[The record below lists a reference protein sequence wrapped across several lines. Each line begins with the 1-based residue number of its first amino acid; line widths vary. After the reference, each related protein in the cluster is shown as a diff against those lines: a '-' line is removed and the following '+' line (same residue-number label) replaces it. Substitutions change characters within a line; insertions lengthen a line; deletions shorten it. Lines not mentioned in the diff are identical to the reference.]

1 MDPNGHYTEQFPG
14 GYEQSTLP
22 VLSRPPPAA
31 PWPATDQSPL
41 SDPYTISPP
50 DALAPQMTP
59 TDAAGPPPPAP
70 QEPAPKPA
78 LPTNTE
84 RNASSKVRKP
94 RKPANAATGKST
106 LFWVNIDS
114 QSASGGTKEETLKR
128 IRSNVMSEHNRKK
141 RLENTKRY
149 KSKSF
154 KHLAFQPPETVPV
167 ASGPPRPPP
176 VASSSSSSSSSSRN
190 SPHVVEQI
198 NTNQDLVPATSAV
211 AVDYYPGGSVE
222 AWDETWDESWDDGN
236 FDGVVGYQARQPAPT
251 PSLWTYIGSGAHDP
265 FNTGHT
271 QLTDRMMRHLQN
283 CEYFVQG
290 FKDELLTL
298 NSPLGSDAGSAPVAD
313 AV

>member
-31 PWPATDQSPL
+31 PWPATDQSHV

-59 TDAAGPPPPAP
+59 TDAAAPPPAP
-70 QEPAPKPA
+70 QEPAPKSVQV
-78 LPTNTE
+78 TNTE

-94 RKPANAATGKST
+94 RKPANAASGKST
-106 LFWVNIDS
+106 LFWVNTDP

-128 IRSNVMSEHNRKK
+128 IRSHVMSEHNRKK

-176 VASSSSSSSSSSRN
+176 AASSVSSSSSSSRN
-190 SPHVVEQI
+190 SSHVVEQI

-211 AVDYYPGGSVE
+211 TVDYYPGGSVE
-222 AWDETWDESWDDGN
+222 AWDETWDESWDDGS

-283 CEYFVQG
+283 CEYFIRG